1 MLRSVGHE
9 ILTYLKE
16 VFSSPGSQIKICVDP
31 YAFKN
36 CVERAG
42 CSYDAVIS
50 QLKYSARCQSD
61 DGYRALAIVAFQT
74 KITYE
79 ISLNSIFNDAY
90 LPMLNRYGISDTNGY
105 FSGGTTT
112 IGKTAQDKTWQI
124 ASDILEKNDL
134 FLDLG
139 NVYEH
144 DGAYR
149 YVQYP
154 RSQRII
160 SKNDLLKFID
170 VFESLGLLPGSD
182 ISYNDFKRL
191 LEKRPVCARI
201 IYNAHIECHT
211 GKASD
216 FLQHLVYGFYKNWD
230 GSSRSDIEKFGGGGR
245 GGGKSA
251 LENYFFSAY
260 PFDEGRNFEINGSLK
275 KGQKELQNVP
285 EVVIAGSQCE
295 KNPYFTL
302 VFGYS
307 SEWCF
312 AKGYPR
318 LGQSVLMIYKQTDW
332 KRIWALRTDNPDE
345 IFIRPW
351 KDYYVVAVKSLTDKI
366 ANILRLKYRLE
377 PPVEYIG
384 GLRSRYAYVQGWLD
398 FAKPMIRLSS
408 VYSNEPIIIKNKKN
422 SFSREVKINN
432 SIIDLETVELAP
444 DQYFI
449 ISNGRRV
456 PDSDFEIASITKE
469 MRKESICGWELTTI
483 GELSPC
489 KDCSRIN
496 VVGFDFSCEDGA
508 ESNER
513 SFLRKMHKFGVKK
526 VQSKNYLR
534 HSNKLV

>member
-1 MLRSVGHE
+1 MLRRVGHE

-50 QLKYSARCQSD
+50 QLKNSARCQSD

-191 LEKRPVCARI
+191 LEKRPVCAGI

-216 FLQHLVYGFYKNWD
+216 FLGRLVYGFYKNWD
-230 GSSRSDIEKFGGGGR
+230 GSSRPDFERFGGGG
-245 GGGKSA
+245 GGKHVS
-251 LENYFFSAY
+251 ENYFFSAY

-366 ANILRLKYRLE
+366 ANILRLKYRSE

-513 SFLRKMHKFGVKK
+513 FFLRKMHKFGVKK